1 MNQDQ
6 QLKLQAFLDGELPET
21 EARSTANWIANDPEA
36 AALHKELKNTRQAL
50 SGFEVGIKLPES
62 REFYW
67 SKIRREI
74 ERLERTEAPQ
84 EEKAK
89 PSCLLRV
96 LFPASAIAVV
106 AITAMLAA
114 KNFGLL
120 GPGNVAL
127 VTPELETAL
136 ADSGAFTY
144 RDDKEGI
151 TMVWLSYDE
160 YGLAYSEDATIIQ

>member
-1 MNQDQ
+1 MNEDQ
-6 QLKLQAFLDGELPET
+6 QLKLQAFFDGELPES
-21 EARSTANWIANDPEA
+21 EAREMATQIANDPDA
-36 AALHKELKNTRQAL
+36 AALQKELKHTRQAL
-50 SGFEVGIKLPES
+50 SGFEAGIKVPES

-67 SKIRREI
+67 SKIQREI
-74 ERLERTEAPQ
+74 ERLERTEAPR

-89 PSCLLRV
+89 PGWLWRV
-96 LFPASAIAVV
+96 LFPASAFAVV

-120 GPGNVAL
+120 GTGSTAL

-151 TMVWLSYDE
+151 TLVWLSYE
-160 YGLAYSEDATIIQ
+160 ENGLANSEGTSILQ